1 MLVAPTDKLPGPLVA
16 PVLLGARVVGASGR
30 GVVLLAELRLLRVP
44 RVLRLPLLLLL
55 GLLGRGLGP
64 APARG
69 LPAQLLQVLEQIPLD
84 ILPDPGLLGDLLAT
98 RVRVNT

>member
-1 MLVAPTDKLPGPLVA
+1 MPRERLKVWQQHLLKLRVITGERRVLVAPTDKLPGPLVA

-69 LPAQLLQVLEQIPLD
+69 LPA
-84 ILPDPGLLGDLLAT
+84 
-98 RVRVNT
+98 